1 MWVITPDGNAVN
13 NNTGEEIY
21 VDYGSDAI
29 FRVYR
34 NHKPINF
41 FTSFN
46 DARDYIK
53 TLADKLNGADDID

>member
-1 MWVITPDGNAVN
+1 MWVITPDGNAVGN
-13 NNTGEEIY
+13 NNGEEIY

-34 NHKPINF
+34 RNKPINF

-53 TLADKLNGADDID
+53 TLADKLNGADDVD